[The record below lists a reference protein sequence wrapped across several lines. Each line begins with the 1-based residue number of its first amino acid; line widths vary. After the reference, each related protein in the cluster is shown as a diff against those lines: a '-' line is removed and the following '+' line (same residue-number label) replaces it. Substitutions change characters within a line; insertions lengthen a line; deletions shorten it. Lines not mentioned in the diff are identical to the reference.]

1 MQDDGMRRAGGNGKG
16 QPEGEAGQDPAEAPQ
31 AKEQAQAQAQGQ
43 AKAPLPLFYR
53 SPQPLYEQL
62 FGDKGLRK
70 PGDYGFA
77 AKAHAVALHLQEFRL
92 AATHYPIVFSDE
104 AVPAPLAVLGLQQG
118 RNLFVDAEGGWAED
132 VYIPAY
138 VRRYPFVVGQ
148 GAKPEE
154 PILYLDQES
163 ELVVDLEAVPEADPL
178 FEGGSPSARTKEALE
193 FCTAFQ
199 RQVPLTQAF
208 LDALGEHGLLE
219 RKEVRVGLPGTEQ
232 PQVLSG
238 LQIVDE
244 TKFNALS
251 DEVFL
256 DWRQRGW
263 IAAVYWHWAS
273 MDNFQR
279 LAARV

>member
-1 MQDDGMRRAGGNGKG
+1 MQEDGGRRTGGNGTG
-16 QPEGEAGQDPAEAPQ
+16 APASRESTGPTESTGSTGSREPTGEP
-31 AKEQAQAQAQGQ
+31 

-53 SPQPLYEQL
+53 TPQPLHEQL
-62 FGDKGLRK
+62 FGGKGLRK

-77 AKAHAVALHLQEFRL
+77 AQAHALALHLQEFRL
-92 AATHYPIVFSDE
+92 AAAHYPIVFSDE
-104 AVPAPLAVLGLQQG
+104 AVPAPLIVLGLRQG
-118 RNLFVDAEGGWAED
+118 RNLFVEAGGGWDAD
-132 VYIPAY
+132 AYIPAY

-154 PILYLDQES
+154 PILYLDS
-163 ELVVDLEAVPEADPL
+163 ASDMVVELEAVPEADPL
-178 FEGGSPSARTKEALE
+178 FEDGAPSARTKEALD

-208 LDALGEHGLLE
+208 LEALGTHDLLE
-219 RKEVRVGLPGTEQ
+219 RKEIRVELPGAEQ

-238 LQIVDE
+238 LRLVE
-244 TKFNALS
+244 EAKFNALP

-256 DWRQRGW
+256 EWRTRGW
-263 IAAVYWHWAS
+263 VAAVYWHWAS

-279 LAARV
+279 LAKRV